1 MPEKTFTKEERL
13 RKRGDIDKVF
23 KEGKAFRGAIFNA
36 YVLRNSLGHP
46 RMGIVVGR
54 KFGGAVQR
62 NRIKRLLRESYR
74 LNKGLVGEGIDMVLL
89 PKPATYL
96 AGTGRPGGGLAGR
109 QKGGIRPSS
118 APSLR
123 SRAGSG
129 GSKGMSGRTRCTARE
144 VNFKQVEEEFKKLIT
159 RIKKDGGTAGT

>member
-46 RMGIVVGR
+46 RIGIVVGR

-89 PKPATYL
+89 PKPSPHP
-96 AGTGRPGGGLAGR
+96 AGTGPGGGRPLAPLKGR
-109 QKGGIRPSS
+109 
-118 APSLR
+118 LR
-123 SRAGSG
+123 
-129 GSKGMSGRTRCTARE
+129 RTGRE
-144 VNFKQVEEEFKKLIT
+144 VNFRQVEEEFKKLIT

>member
-1 MPEKTFTKEERL
+1 MSEKTFTKEERL
-13 RKRGDIDKVF
+13 RKRRDIDKVF
-23 KEGKAFRGAIFNA
+23 KEGKAFKGAIFNA

-46 RMGIVVGR
+46 RIGIVVGR

-89 PKPATYL
+89 PKPAPHL
-96 AGTGRPGGGLAGR
+96 AGTGR
-109 QKGGIRPSS
+109 
-118 APSLR
+118 
-123 SRAGSG
+123 RAGSG
-129 GSKGMSGRTRCTARE
+129 GSKGMSGRTRRTVRE

-159 RIKKDGGTAGT
+159 RIKKDGDTAGT

>member
-46 RMGIVVGR
+46 RIGIVVGR

-89 PKPATYL
+89 PKPAPYL
-96 AGTGRPGGGLAGR
+96 AGTGPGSGLAVH
-109 QKGGIRPSS
+109 QKGGIHPSP
-118 APSLR
+118 A
-123 SRAGSG
+123 SG
-129 GSKGMSGRTRCTARE
+129 GSKGRPGRTGRTARE
-144 VNFKQVEEEFKKLIT
+144 VNFRQVEEEFKKLIT
-159 RIKKDGGTAGT
+159 RIKKDGGTACT

>member
-13 RKRGDIDKVF
+13 RKRRDIDKVF
-23 KEGKAFRGAIFNA
+23 KEGRAFKGTIFNA

-46 RMGIVVGR
+46 RIGIVVGR

-89 PKPATYL
+89 PKPAPYL
-96 AGTGRPGGGLAGR
+96 AGTGPGGT
-109 QKGGIRPSS
+109 RPS
-118 APSLR
+118 A
-123 SRAGSG
+123 SG
-129 GSKGMSGRTRCTARE
+129 GSKGMSGRTRRTVRGA
-144 VNFKQVEEEFKKLIT
+144 NFRQVEEEFKKLIT
-159 RIKKDGGTAGT
+159 RIKRDGGTAGT

>member
-13 RKRGDIDKVF
+13 RKRRDIDKVF
-23 KEGKAFRGAIFNA
+23 KEGKAFRGTIFNA

-46 RMGIVVGR
+46 RIGIVVGR

-89 PKPATYL
+89 PKPAPYL
-96 AGTGRPGGGLAGR
+96 AGTGRPGGGLAGH

-118 APSLR
+118 A
-123 SRAGSG
+123 SG
-129 GSKGMSGRTRCTARE
+129 GSKGMSGRTGRMVRE

-159 RIKKDGGTAGT
+159 RIKKDGGLPAHD

>member
-13 RKRGDIDKVF
+13 RKRGDFDKVF
-23 KEGKAFRGAIFNA
+23 KEGKAFKGAIFNA

-46 RMGIVVGR
+46 RIGIVVGR

-89 PKPATYL
+89 PKPAPYL
-96 AGTGRPGGGLAGR
+96 AGTETGSGPAGH
-109 QKGGIRPSS
+109 QKGGIHSSS

-129 GSKGMSGRTRCTARE
+129 GFKGRHGRTGRE
-144 VNFKQVEEEFKKLIT
+144 VNFKQVEDEFKKLIA
-159 RIKKDGGTAGT
+159 RIKKNGGTAGA